1 MFHGNV
7 VTIPLGQRGLRSD
20 DPQTILSIQDLILA
34 NDVLCRNGMIEKA
47 PGSAAYNVYPL
58 GDGAGN
64 VKGISAFF
72 DWWPTDSAQRIICL
86 CTDGKTRKIVDPY
99 TTGEITGTSP
109 AALTKTSQAHFMS
122 CGIESLNRNR
132 KLFLFNGRD
141 SVQVFNG
148 DSTTRAAI
156 SKPALD
162 WTGVNQ
168 PSFGILHKGRVIAF
182 GNANN
187 PHGLYISSASDHEDF
202 QSLTDAAQYPVYPG
216 EGERLFTA
224 FEYKGRIFLGKYPR
238 GIYYIDDSNPN
249 VFEWQ
254 VIKVT
259 DSYGVA
265 SVHAAAS
272 VLDDLMAANAT
283 GSVTSLSAT
292 QAFGDVKSGDVLT
305 NLRAESF
312 MRTYMSPS
320 GTLDRWALYDADKKL
335 IYFTYRSAGGFQND
349 RLLVLDV
356 SGEVPRVTWFSK
368 DQPNCLG
375 LVKDPFLV
383 QRPAYGAS
391 DGFLYLMDRP
401 DRAVVNSGLQ
411 TPGATGLSTATS
423 SFTGYLS
430 EFQTPHMD
438 FAEGDTARA
447 ESMKIFKDLELVY
460 VPTGRWNIFVDVFI
474 DGLFM
479 ETITFRVSS
488 GAVLG
493 DFRLGRDRLGANV
506 PRSIKKPLHGMGRR
520 ISFRVYNSGERHN
533 FKACALRVYF
543 KYSGQKQSN
552 QTNRAEGS
560 GRP

>member
-20 DPQTILSIQDLILA
+20 DPQTALSVADLILA

-47 PGSAAYNVYPL
+47 PGSAAYNFYPL

-72 DWWPTDSAQRIICL
+72 DFWPTDSAQRIICL
-86 CTDGKTRKIVDPY
+86 TTDGKTRRLIDPY
-99 TTGEITGTSP
+99 NSSEITGTSP
-109 AALTKTSQAHFMS
+109 AALTSVNQAHFMS
-122 CGIESLNRNR
+122 CGIESINRSR
-132 KLFLFNGRD
+132 KLLLFNGRD
-141 SVQVFNG
+141 NVQVISG
-148 DSTTRAAI
+148 DATTRSSI
-156 SKPALD
+156 RLPALD
-162 WTGVNQ
+162 WSGTNQ

-187 PHGLYISSASDHEDF
+187 PHGIYISSASDHEDF

-238 GIYYIDDSNPN
+238 GVYYIDDSNPN
-249 VFEWQ
+249 VFEWAI
-254 VIKVT
+254 IKVT
-259 DSYGVA
+259 DSYGMA

-272 VLDDLMAANAT
+272 VLDDLLAANAT
-283 GSVTSLSAT
+283 GSITSLNAT

-305 NLRAESF
+305 NLHAEQF

-335 IYFTYRSAGGFQND
+335 VYFTYRSAGGSQND
-349 RLLVLDV
+349 RLMVLDV
-356 SGEVPRVTWFSK
+356 SAGEPKVVWFTK

-375 LVKDPFLV
+375 LIKDAFNVL
-383 QRPAYGAS
+383 RPAYGAA
-391 DGFLYLMDRP
+391 DGFLYLLDRP
-401 DRAVVNSGLQ
+401 DRAIFNSTLL
-411 TPGATGLSTATS
+411 TPGSTGISSATS
-423 SFTGYLS
+423 QFTGYLS

-438 FAEGDTARA
+438 FSEGDTARA
-447 ESMKIFKDLELVY
+447 ESVKIFKDLELVY
-460 VPTGRWNIFVDVFI
+460 VPTGRWPLFVDVFI
-474 DGLFM
+474 DGLFV
-479 ETITFRVSS
+479 ETISFKVAA
-488 GAVLG
+488 GPVLG
-493 DFRLGRDRLGANV
+493 DFSLNRDRLGAGV
-506 PRSIKKPLHGMGRR
+506 PRSIKKPLHGKGRR
-520 ISFRVYNSGERHN
+520 ISFRCYNSGERHN

-543 KYSGQKQSN
+543 KYAGQQQSS
-552 QTNRAEGS
+552 QTGGAEGS